1 MRINKPL
8 AGLLAASVLML
19 GILFLASQQDADEEE
34 DEEGNDG
41 DEGGEFDINA
51 TGEAIRKEDNDE
63 KDPLVM
69 PKHAAALCQT
79 AAQHRAKGEGNQ
91 AASCY
96 LRALKLLEATI
107 GPAHVHNATVT
118 SNEFVA
124 NSLDCSDSS

>member
-8 AGLLAASVLML
+8 AGLLAASFLTL
-19 GILFLASQQDADEEE
+19 GILFLASQPDADEE
-34 DEEGNDG
+34 EEGNDG
-41 DEGGEFDINA
+41 DEGGEFDMNA

-107 GPAHVHNATVT
+107 GPAHVHNATVK

-124 NSLDCSDSS
+124 NSLGCSDSS